1 MLLVRLAQDLG
12 QMLFEVHRAAFMC
25 SVKERVS
32 RVVLICAFKEKEK
45 KKRRK
50 HVLGLVLLWFPG
62 EAFTVGFKR
71 HVNEEH
77 VL

>member
-1 MLLVRLAQDLG
+1 MLLVRLAQDRS

-45 KKRRK
+45 KEKETCIRACP
-50 HVLGLVLLWFPG
+50 LVVSW
-62 EAFTVGFKR
+62 
-71 HVNEEH
+71 
-77 VL
+77 